1 MLAVLLAVV
10 VVRVAV
16 VRMVVRV
23 PALALSLGGRVV
35 QGRPRATVRVHHAAL
50 ASRRRYA
57 AASVPDRMVLA
68 AQRAALVESERTRR
82 VALTACRGWL
92 ACIALFLLSV
102 AAWILWVAWPEG
114 TSQTVTRNGF
124 DIRFI
129 PDTDTA
135 IAPAALGAAAGVVIA
150 ALVMVWRDRTRLMAP
165 YRPPLLESAQ
175 ALAACRDAEGSLPR
189 IEDAL
194 LALRRALVTYARHGH
209 ATHRE
214 REGELVAHA
223 QVVGRA
229 LHDAGRAVWRQ
240 PPAGLPELVRLLG
253 TVHDRAHERGWLAL
267 LDDPDLPGPPPDP
280 PSGTPHS
287 PGGLPASGTTN
298 WPGRWSAP
306 LQHTAVLLPAV
317 AAVGALVF
325 SSITVRQANDNLRV
339 TEHDSVSSRFSTAVG
354 QLDSRSLDVRLGGL
368 FTLERI
374 IEDSPRDHT
383 TVLQLWCAYVRGH
396 AREGGQQAPEDA
408 ETAMRLLGD
417 HWKMADGRFTACELS
432 GTHLN
437 GMVLG
442 EKDYQEADFTGL
454 DLQGVDLT
462 AATLRVTDFTNADLQ
477 HAVLT
482 GADLYEA
489 ILRHADLRNADLSV
503 AGLRR
508 ANLAGADLRGAE
520 LEAADLREA
529 LYSSNTKWPRGYR
542 PPSSAQL
549 IED

>member
-1 MLAVLLAVV
+1 
-10 VVRVAV
+10 
-16 VRMVVRV
+16 
-23 PALALSLGGRVV
+23 
-35 QGRPRATVRVHHAAL
+35 
-50 ASRRRYA
+50 
-57 AASVPDRMVLA
+57 MVLA

-82 VALTACRGWL
+82 VALTACKGWL
-92 ACIALFLLSV
+92 ACIALFLLS
-102 AAWILWVAWPEG
+102 AAAGILWVAWPED
-114 TSQTVTRNGF
+114 TSQAVIRNGF

-150 ALVMVWRDRTRLMAP
+150 ALVMAWRNRARLMAP
-165 YRPPLLESAQ
+165 YQSPLLESAQ
-175 ALAACRDAEGSLPR
+175 ALAACRDAEGSLTR

-240 PPAGLPELVRLLG
+240 PSAGLPELVRLLG
-253 TVHDRAHERGWLAL
+253 TVHDRAHERGWLSL
-267 LDDPDLPGPPPDP
+267 LDDPDLPAPCPDP

-298 WPGRWSAP
+298 WPGRWSTT

-354 QLDSRSLDVRLGGL
+354 QLDSPSLDVRLGGL

-374 IEDSPRDHT
+374 TEDSPRDHA

-396 AREGGQQAPEDA
+396 AREGGQQAAEDA

-417 HWKMADGRFTACELS
+417 HWKMADGRFPACELS

-437 GMVLG
+437 GMVLR
-442 EKDYQEADFTGL
+442 EKDYREADFTGL
-454 DLQGVDLT
+454 DLQRVDLT
-462 AATLRVTDFTNADLQ
+462 AATLRVADFTNADLQ

-489 ILRHADLRNADLSV
+489 TLRHADLRHADLSV

-508 ANLAGADLRGAE
+508 ANLAGADLRDAE
-520 LEAADLREA
+520 LEGADLHETM
-529 LYSSNTKWPRGYR
+529 YSSSTKWPRGYR
-542 PPSSAQL
+542 PPNSAQL